1 MKNFFKYLFLLL
13 FIAAA
18 AGFIY
23 WEKNKKQ
30 IVKGAIQT
38 TVGQK
43 TDSLYSIHYDSSEID
58 EINGN
63 AVFYNVRLQQ
73 DSLQK
78 ELLKSSGN
86 LPKVLLNVHV
96 SQVGAIGVNVPGL
109 LSNETISAKIIYL
122 KEIFIEINY
131 NNIQL
136 FELF

>member
-1 MKNFFKYLFLLL
+1 MKKFFKYFFLLL

-18 AGFIY
+18 AGYIY
-23 WEKNKKQ
+23 WEKYKKQ

-96 SQVGAIGVNVPGL
+96 GQVGAIGVNVPGL
-109 LSNETISAKIIYL
+109 LSNETISAKIIY
-122 KEIFIEINY
+122 
-131 NNIQL
+131 
-136 FELF
+136 